1 MELLGHMVV
10 LFLAFWGTFKLLPMV
25 LLPSIWRELTSIFL
39 KLFPKKIAEGRT
51 LPRSFYEATITLT
64 PKQDKDITQKKNR
77 LISLMN
83 IDTKLFSKIQQMKSN
98 NKWNPNER
106 IIHPDQVSFISKMQ
120 GYFNI
125 CKLDNVIHHINKL
138 KHKKK
143 KNTW

>member
-1 MELLGHMVV
+1 MLRNEISGSYGSSISS
-10 LFLAFWGTFKLLPMV
+10 FLRNIQTTLHGAFTKHLERANFYISQTFP
-25 LLPSIWRELTSIFL
+25 
-39 KLFPKKIAEGRT
+39 PKKIAEGRT

-106 IIHPDQVSFISKMQ
+106 IILPDQVCFISRMQ

-125 CKLDNVIHHINKL
+125 WKLGNVIHHINKL
-138 KHKKK
+138 KH
-143 KNTW
+143 